1 MNRTE
6 LEIMLLNLLL
16 VKRTSALILSH
27 LESTKTACSNTFLR
41 VCSMDLHEETVL
53 DEICVSKL
61 KYKDIIH
68 EEFSKCLF
76 TPCMYSIYVSMYLFM
91 YVSMYRMYVCM
102 VYTAVV

>member
-1 MNRTE
+1 
-6 LEIMLLNLLL
+6 MLLNLLL

-41 VCSMDLHEETVL
+41 VCSMDLREETVF

-68 EEFSKCLF
+68 EEFSKCLCLYF
-76 TPCMYSIYVSMYLFM
+76 LHSMYVQYICIHVCIYICM
-91 YVSMYRMYVCM
+91 YVSTYE
-102 VYTAVV
+102 